1 MNRREEL
8 ILKWNI
14 VIKIVSVILDL
25 EVRNFLTE
33 HKLTKSKTN
42 HNIGARVTYLNCSV
56 SGCPKKLRVVTNLIP
71 TEGVSP
77 YVIEEITDTIHN
89 HQVDLPRNR
98 GLSLE
103 QKAIIKLCVERGQGA
118 PKKVRA
124 AQFSNFCR
132 QEKEVWKLKKFNLIT
147 SRLFEN
153 LHDYAS

>member
-1 MNRREEL
+1 M
-8 ILKWNI
+8 
-14 VIKIVSVILDL
+14 
-25 EVRNFLTE
+25 
-33 HKLTKSKTN
+33 
-42 HNIGARVTYLNCSV
+42 
-56 SGCPKKLRVVTNLIP
+56 VTNLIP

-132 QEKEVWKLKKFNLIT
+132 QEKEV
-147 SRLFEN
+147 
-153 LHDYAS
+153 